1 MILDRHNFT
10 NKALILTAIGL
21 VVIGGAWYLR
31 PGAKPAKSD
40 VMPDVDL
47 SMLSIPKAVSLS
59 RSK

>member
-31 PGAKPAKSD
+31 PGAKPAKSG

-47 SMLSIPKAVSLS
+47 SMLSIPKAVSLL

>member
-1 MILDRHNFT
+1 MIVDRHNFT
-10 NKALILTAIGL
+10 NKALKLTAIGL

-31 PGAKPAKSD
+31 SGAKPAKSD